1 MNGYKLTN
9 IKSLWSDIEELL
21 KGNTKKGKTPD
32 LWDGHTA
39 ERIIEYMLGSWE
51 AMKIGGNFPKE
62 KLYGLTSQLRRVAL
76 SIPTNIVEGYSRK
89 GDKELALKVDQG
101 ILLIGAR

>member
-1 MNGYKLTN
+1 
-9 IKSLWSDIEELL
+9 
-21 KGNTKKGKTPD
+21 
-32 LWDGHTA
+32 
-39 ERIIEYMLGSWE
+39 
-51 AMKIGGNFPKE
+51 MKIGGNFPKE

-89 GDKELALKVDQG
+89 GDKELALNKVDQG